1 MNRCSLNEGSN
12 ELFPFFARK
21 ILHFSES
28 VLIIQ
33 CIISI
38 QHALPGYLIHSIVF
52 DLSSVNCKQLIAI

>member
-21 ILHFSES
+21 ILHFNES

-38 QHALPGYLIHSIVF
+38 QHALPGYLIHSIVLE
-52 DLSSVNCKQLIAI
+52 LSAL